1 MEHIKKFVNRD
12 KDKNNNNK
20 INISNNSK
28 TITKISNKTNKMIL
42 MPI

>member
-12 KDKNNNNK
+12 KDKNNNK